1 MSETRIRIGER
12 RSYGGALC
20 TVRYSGDVAGTSGSW
35 LGVEWDDPTRGK
47 HDGQHQGVRYFS
59 CTTSSLLCDEME
71 WA

>member
-1 MSETRIRIGER
+1 MSESQVRIGER

-20 TVRYSGDVAGTSGSW
+20 TVRYSGEVAGTSGSW

-59 CTTSSLLCDEME
+59 CTTPSLLGDKTD